1 MAAKVTLIFLRTK
14 TVNLRSMITPN
25 WFEDWFNSPYYHQLY
40 KHRDEQEA
48 ELFLHQLMA
57 YLQPAPGA
65 RMIDW
70 ACGKG
75 RHCKVLNEM
84 GFDVTGV
91 DLSEASIREA
101 LEEENETLHFYQH
114 DMRMPFCINYY
125 AYALNMFTSFGY
137 FPTQR
142 EHDSAIHSMAI
153 GLRKGGT
160 LVMDYINV
168 KKASLE
174 LPQSYQQKESDGLV
188 FQIAKWQDEKH
199 IFKQIQVA
207 DAPGSTLRHLFT
219 ERVAKFT
226 LNDFSDMM
234 GYQGLQ
240 IREIFGDYH
249 LTPFDAAHS
258 PRLII
263 IADKVK

>member
-1 MAAKVTLIFLRTK
+1 LRPKAVFLPA
-14 TVNLRSMITPN
+14 MITPN

-40 KHRDEQEA
+40 KHRDEEEA
-48 ELFLHQLMA
+48 ELFLQELITHLKP
-57 YLQPAPGA
+57 PAGA

-75 RHCKVLNEM
+75 RHCKVLNDM

-91 DLSEASIREA
+91 DLSEASIRA
-101 LEEENETLHFYQH
+101 AVPDENEQLHFYRH
-114 DMRMPFCINYY
+114 DMRNPFRINYY
-125 AYALNMFTSFGY
+125 DYAFNIFTSFGY
-137 FPTQR
+137 FLTRR
-142 EHDSAIHSMAI
+142 EHDSAIHSMAV

-168 KKASLE
+168 NKAGQD
-174 LPQSYQQKESDGLV
+174 LPQSYLQQESAELV
-188 FQIAKWQDEKH
+188 FQIAKWQDEHH

-207 DAPGSTLRHLFT
+207 DAPGGTLRHLFT

-226 LNDFSDMM
+226 LHDFTDMM
-234 GYQGLQ
+234 SYQGLQ
-240 IREIFGDYH
+240 IREVFGDYQ
-249 LTPFDAAHS
+249 LASFDAATS

-263 IADKVK
+263 VADKIK

>member
-1 MAAKVTLIFLRTK
+1 
-14 TVNLRSMITPN
+14 
-25 WFEDWFNSPYYHQLY
+25 
-40 KHRDEQEA
+40 
-48 ELFLHQLMA
+48 
-57 YLQPAPGA
+57 
-65 RMIDW
+65 
-70 ACGKG
+70 
-75 RHCKVLNEM
+75 M

-101 LEEENETLHFYQH
+101 LQEENETLHFYQH
-114 DMRMPFCINYY
+114 DMRMPFRINYY

-142 EHDSAIHSMAI
+142 EHDSAIHSMSV

-174 LPQSYQQKESDGLV
+174 LPQSYQQRESDGLV

-226 LNDFSDMM
+226 LHDFSDMM

-249 LTPFDAAHS
+249 LAPFDAAHS

>member
-1 MAAKVTLIFLRTK
+1 MRPKAVFLPI
-14 TVNLRSMITPN
+14 MITPN

-40 KHRDEQEA
+40 KHRDEEEA
-48 ELFLHQLMA
+48 EMFLQALIAHLHP
-57 YLQPAPGA
+57 PAGV

-75 RHCKVLNEM
+75 RHCKVLHDM

-101 LEEENETLHFYQH
+101 VQDENEQLHFYRH
-114 DMRMPFCINYY
+114 DMRNPFRINYY
-125 AYALNMFTSFGY
+125 DYAFNMFTSFGY
-137 FPTQR
+137 FLTRR
-142 EHDSAIHSMAI
+142 EHDSAIRSMAV

-168 KKASLE
+168 KKAGGE
-174 LPQSYQQKESDGLV
+174 LPQSYLQQESAELV
-188 FQIAKWQDEKH
+188 FQIAKWQDEHH

-207 DAPGSTLRHLFT
+207 DAPGGTLRHLFT

-226 LNDFSDMM
+226 LHDFSDMM
-234 GYQGLQ
+234 SFQGLQ
-240 IREIFGDYH
+240 IREVVGDYH
-249 LTPFDAAHS
+249 LRPFDAATS

-263 IADKVK
+263 VADKIK

>member
-1 MAAKVTLIFLRTK
+1 MGAKVTLIFLRTK
-14 TVNLRSMITPN
+14 TVNLRTMITPN

-48 ELFLHQLMA
+48 EMFLRQLMA
-57 YLQPAPGA
+57 YLKPAPGA

-101 LEEENETLHFYQH
+101 LQEENETLHFYQH
-114 DMRMPFCINYY
+114 DMRMPFRINYY

-142 EHDSAIHSMAI
+142 EHDSAIHSMSV

-174 LPQSYQQKESDGLV
+174 
-188 FQIAKWQDEKH
+188 
-199 IFKQIQVA
+199 
-207 DAPGSTLRHLFT
+207 
-219 ERVAKFT
+219 
-226 LNDFSDMM
+226 
-234 GYQGLQ
+234 
-240 IREIFGDYH
+240 
-249 LTPFDAAHS
+249 
-258 PRLII
+258 
-263 IADKVK
+263 

>member
-1 MAAKVTLIFLRTK
+1 MCAKLTLIFLCRK
-14 TVNLRSMITPN
+14 TVILPSMITPN
-25 WFEDWFNSPYYHQLY
+25 WFKEWFNSPYYHQLY

-48 ELFLHQLMA
+48 EMFLQQLVA
-57 YLQPAPGA
+57 YLKPSPGA

-101 LEEENETLHFYQH
+101 QVEENETLHFFQH
-114 DMRMPFCINYY
+114 DMRMPFRINYY
-125 AYALNMFTSFGY
+125 DFALNVFTSFGY
-137 FPTQR
+137 FPSQR
-142 EHDSAIHSMAI
+142 EHDRAIHSMAV
-153 GLRKGGT
+153 GLKRGGT
-160 LVMDYINV
+160 LVLDYINV

-174 LPQSYQQKESDGLV
+174 LPQSYQQKESDQLV
-188 FQIAKWQDEKH
+188 FQVAKWQDDQH
-199 IFKQIQVA
+199 IYKQIQVA
-207 DAPGSTLRHLFT
+207 DAPGGTLRHLFT
-219 ERVAKFT
+219 ERIAKFT
-226 LNDFSDMM
+226 LHDFSEMM

-240 IREIFGDYH
+240 IKEIFGDYQ
-249 LTPFDAAHS
+249 LVPFDATHS

-263 IADKVK
+263 IAEKIR

>member
-1 MAAKVTLIFLRTK
+1 MFAKLTLIFLSAK
-14 TVNLRSMITPN
+14 DVILQAMISPN

-48 ELFLHQLMA
+48 ERFLQQLMA
-57 YLQPAPGA
+57 YLHPVPGA

-75 RHCKVLNEM
+75 RHCKVLNDM

-91 DLSEASIREA
+91 DLSEASIQEA
-101 LEEENETLHFYQH
+101 LLEENEFLHFYRH
-114 DMRMPFCINYY
+114 DMRMPFRINYY
-125 AYALNMFTSFGY
+125 DYALNMFTSFGY
-137 FPTQR
+137 FLTRR

-168 KKASLE
+168 KKAGLE
-174 LPQSYQQKESDGLV
+174 LPQSYQQKESEDLV
-188 FQIAKWQDEKH
+188 FQIAKWQDEEH

-207 DAPGSTLRHLFT
+207 DAPAGKLRHLFT

-226 LNDFSDMM
+226 LHDFSEMM

-249 LTPFDAAHS
+249 LAPFDAAVS